1 MKTEIKKA
9 AIALG
14 INSTNIDKVEN
25 LINGVNI
32 YVKNR
37 QYVCSSDMG
46 EKNYMYAHH
55 SQISKYRDIAMKDI
69 VRGCEDELK

>member
-1 MKTEIKKA
+1 MKTEIKKVA
-9 AIALG
+9 KALG
-14 INSTNIDKVEN
+14 INSTNIDKVEK

-37 QYVCSSDMG
+37 QYVCSSMG